1 MQKID
6 YSTLSSQGADAHQAS
21 DKAWWACD
29 KSERHQAVAKIVK
42 ALSQY
47 DSKRETQYQIS
58 TRLYGNTNIMGLN
71 GLSYAKI
78 TSVQNALKD
87 RITYNVVQS
96 AIDTVTAKIAKNK
109 PRPLFLT
116 NGGDY
121 KVQRKA
127 KKLNKFIDGLFY
139 ENSAYDLG
147 TLVFRDAAV
156 FGDGFIHVFEHY
168 GRVAFERVL
177 PSEMYVDW
185 VESFYGKPRQ
195 LHRVKNVD
203 RQVLMQLFPEKREA
217 IMACSGASA
226 DLVGT
231 YQNVADQITVVES
244 WHLPSGPDATD
255 GLHTI
260 NITTTNLFEE
270 EYTKDF
276 FPFAKMPW
284 CPRMYGW
291 WGQGAAEQLQNIQL
305 EINKILWIIQRSMHL
320 SGTFKVLIENGSSI
334 VTEKLNND
342 IGSIIHYNGTKPE
355 YVVPPIVPA
364 EFYSQF
370 ERLKQLAYEQVGVSQ
385 LSAASQKPAGLNS
398 GKALREYNDI
408 ESDRFN
414 TIGKAYEKLFLDL
427 ARIAIDKAK
436 EIYAREGGYE
446 VRVPGK
452 KFIESIDW
460 KQIDLDE
467 DDYVMQMFP
476 VSSLPNTP
484 EGRLQTVQEY
494 MQAGII
500 SPRSGRRLLDFPD
513 LDQIEDL
520 ANSQEDYLHEI
531 LEKIVDDGIFTPPDP
546 FDDLKLAQE
555 LSLEYYTRAKLQG
568 VEEEK
573 LELLRRFNDQVLVLI
588 QKAMPPPPPMGMGG
602 EPMAAPAAPP
612 VSDLLPNI
620 PGAIA

>member
-1 MQKID
+1 M
-6 YSTLSSQGADAHQAS
+6 
-21 DKAWWACD
+21 
-29 KSERHQAVAKIVK
+29 
-42 ALSQY
+42 
-47 DSKRETQYQIS
+47 
-58 TRLYGNTNIMGLN
+58 
-71 GLSYAKI
+71 
-78 TSVQNALKD
+78 
-87 RITYNVVQS
+87 
-96 AIDTVTAKIAKNK
+96 
-109 PRPLFLT
+109 
-116 NGGDY
+116 
-121 KVQRKA
+121 
-127 KKLNKFIDGLFY
+127 
-139 ENSAYDLG
+139 
-147 TLVFRDAAV
+147 
-156 FGDGFIHVFEHY
+156 
-168 GRVAFERVL
+168 
-177 PSEMYVDW
+177 
-185 VESFYGKPRQ
+185 
-195 LHRVKNVD
+195 
-203 RQVLMQLFPEKREA
+203 
-217 IMACSGASA
+217 
-226 DLVGT
+226 
-231 YQNVADQITVVES
+231 
-244 WHLPSGPDATD
+244 
-255 GLHTI
+255 
-260 NITTTNLFEE
+260 
-270 EYTKDF
+270 
-276 FPFAKMPW
+276 
-284 CPRMYGW
+284 
-291 WGQGAAEQLQNIQL
+291 
-305 EINKILWIIQRSMHL
+305 
-320 SGTFKVLIENGSSI
+320 
-334 VTEKLNND
+334 
-342 IGSIIHYNGTKPE
+342 
-355 YVVPPIVPA
+355 
-364 EFYSQF
+364 
-370 ERLKQLAYEQVGVSQ
+370 SQ

-446 VRVPGK
+446 VKVPGK

-588 QKAMPPPPPMGMGG
+588 QKAMPPPPPMGMSG

>member
-6 YSTLSSQGADAHQAS
+6 YATLSAQGADAYQAS

-96 AIDTVTAKIAKNK
+96 AVDTVVAKIAKNK

-116 NGGDY
+116 SGGDY
-121 KVQRKA
+121 KIQRKA

-139 ENSAYDLG
+139 ENGAYDLG
-147 TLVFRDAAV
+147 TLVFRDSAV

-203 RQVLMQLFPEKREA
+203 RQVLINLFPEKRDQ

-270 EYTKDF
+270 EYTKDY
-276 FPFAKMPW
+276 FPFAKMAW

-364 EFYSQF
+364 EFYGQF

-385 LSAASQKPAGLNS
+385 LSAASTKPAGLNS

-414 TIGKAYEKLFLDL
+414 TIGKSYEKLFLDL
-427 ARIAIDKAK
+427 AKIAIGCAK
-436 EIYAREGGYE
+436 DIYTREGKYE
-446 VRVPGK
+446 VKVPGK
-452 KFIESIDW
+452 KFIETIDW
-460 KQIDLDE
+460 NEIDLDE

-500 SPRSGRRLLDFPD
+500 SPRAGRRLLDFPD

-520 ANSQEDYLHEI
+520 ANAQEDYLHQI
-531 LEKIVDDGIFTPPDP
+531 LEKIVDDGEFTPPDP
-546 FDDLKLAQE
+546 FDDLGLAQE
-555 LSLEYYTRAKLQG
+555 LSLEYYTRSKLQG
-568 VEEEK
+568 VEEDK
-573 LELLRRFNDQVLVLI
+573 LELLRRFNDQVLVLM
-588 QKAMPPPPPMGMGG
+588 QKSMPPAPEMGMGA
-602 EPMAAPAAPP
+602 PQAAPAAPP
-612 VSDLLPNI
+612 VSDLIPNV
-620 PGAIA
+620 PGVA